1 MIELDVRKISL
12 KYGAVPALTD
22 VSITLEMGNIV
33 VLLGPNGAGKSTF
46 IKSVMGLVP
55 ISEGEIFHR
64 GERIDKLPVHQI
76 ARLGI
81 GLVPEGR
88 RLFSNMSVIEN
99 LYVGG
104 FLRTK
109 KEIEI
114 KLIETVQIYFPR
126 LIERKRQIAGTLSG
140 GEQQMLAIARALM
153 SGAELILFDEPSL
166 GLSPLMVKEV
176 AGVICKLNQEKKVS
190 IVMVEQNAHL
200 GLQIANYVYLL
211 DGGRVKMEG
220 TSIELSE
227 SEEIIRAYIGTG
239 RVAKS
244 TGTI

>member
-1 MIELDVRKISL
+1 M
-12 KYGAVPALTD
+12 TD
-22 VSITLEMGNIV
+22 VSITLEPGKII

-46 IKSVMGLVP
+46 IKSIMGLAP
-55 ISEGEIFHR
+55 INNGEIWHR
-64 GERIDKLPVHQI
+64 NERIDQLSVHQI

-88 RLFSNMSVIEN
+88 RVFSNMSVIEN

-109 KEIEI
+109 KEIETE
-114 KLIETVQIYFPR
+114 LIETVQIYFPR

-153 SGAELILFDEPSL
+153 SGAELLLFDEPSL

-176 AGVICKLNQEKKVS
+176 AEVIRKLNQEKKVS
-190 IVMVEQNAHL
+190 IIMVEQNAHL
-200 GLQIANYVYLL
+200 GLQLADYVYLL

-220 TSIELSE
+220 TSTDLSK

-239 RVAKS
+239 G
-244 TGTI
+244 GTETTPTV

>member
-1 MIELDVRKISL
+1 MIEVEVKKISL
-12 KYGAVPALTD
+12 RYGAVPALTD
-22 VSITLEMGNIV
+22 VSITLEQGKIV

-46 IKSVMGLVP
+46 IKSIMGLAP
-55 ISEGEIFHR
+55 INNGEIWHR
-64 GERIDKLPVHQI
+64 NERIDRLPVHQI

-88 RLFSNMSVIEN
+88 RVFSNMSVIEN

-109 KEIEI
+109 KEIEAE
-114 KLIETVQIYFPR
+114 LIETVQIYFPR

-153 SGAELILFDEPSL
+153 SGAELLLFDEPSL

-176 AGVICKLNQEKKVS
+176 AEVIRKLNKEKQVS
-190 IVMVEQNAHL
+190 IIMVEQNAHL
-200 GLQIANYVYLL
+200 GLQLADYVYLL
-211 DGGRVKMEG
+211 DGGRVKMKG
-220 TSIELSE
+220 TSKDLSK

-239 RVAKS
+239 G
-244 TGTI
+244 GTETTRTV

>member
-1 MIELDVRKISL
+1 MIELEVKKISL
-12 KYGAVPALTD
+12 RYGAVPALTD
-22 VSITLEMGNIV
+22 VSITLEPGKIV

-46 IKSVMGLVP
+46 IKSIMGLAP
-55 ISEGEIFHR
+55 INKGEIWHR
-64 GERIDKLPVHQI
+64 NERIDRLPVHQI

-88 RLFSNMSVIEN
+88 RIFSNMSVIEN

-109 KEIEI
+109 KEIETE
-114 KLIETVQIYFPR
+114 LIETVQIYFPR

-153 SGAELILFDEPSL
+153 SGAELLLFDEPSL

-176 AGVICKLNQEKKVS
+176 AEVIRKLNKEKQVS
-190 IVMVEQNAHL
+190 IIMVEQNAHL
-200 GLQIANYVYLL
+200 GLQLADYVYLL
-211 DGGRVKMEG
+211 DGGRVKMKG
-220 TSIELSE
+220 TSKDLSK

-239 RVAKS
+239 G
-244 TGTI
+244 GTETHRTL

>member
-1 MIELDVRKISL
+1 VIELEVKKISL
-12 KYGAVPALTD
+12 RYGAVPALTD
-22 VSITLEMGNIV
+22 VSITLEPGKII

-46 IKSVMGLVP
+46 IKSIMGLAP
-55 ISEGEIFHR
+55 INNGEIWHR
-64 GERIDKLPVHQI
+64 NERIDQLSVHQI

-88 RLFSNMSVIEN
+88 RVFSNMSVIEN

-109 KEIEI
+109 KEIETE
-114 KLIETVQIYFPR
+114 LIETVQIYFPR

-153 SGAELILFDEPSL
+153 SGAELLLFDEPSL

-176 AGVICKLNQEKKVS
+176 TEVIRKLNQEKKVS
-190 IVMVEQNAHL
+190 IIMVEQNAHL
-200 GLQIANYVYLL
+200 GLQLADYVYLL

-220 TSIELSE
+220 TSTDLSK
-227 SEEIIRAYIGTG
+227 SEEIIHAYIGTG
-239 RVAKS
+239 
-244 TGTI
+244 